1 MAAAP
6 PPSVDALL
14 RAAGGV
20 VRRPPAAPAAPA
32 GDVRHDAREV
42 RTGDAFVA
50 LRGDAHDGHRWLP
63 EVAAAG
69 AALLVGTDAAALDDL
84 VTRLAAGVPAAA
96 GPGVV
101 QVADG
106 RDALWHICR
115 ARYAAEV
122 GDLPLIGVTGTNGKT
137 TTCWIVEAILRAAG
151 GRPGVLGTVSY
162 RFGATEA
169 PSSHT
174 TPESPALWRLL
185 AGMRRD
191 GATHVVMEV
200 SSHAIVQRRVHG
212 APFGVTAFTNLTQ
225 DHLDFHPTFEEYW
238 LAKRRLFLEV
248 APGAP
253 AVVNVDDQHGAAL
266 AAELGARA
274 VRTSAEG
281 APGAEVAPL
290 DTPALDVS
298 GIRCTLRTP
307 AGTVEVRSP
316 LLGTHN
322 LANLC
327 TAAGI
332 AAAAGVPAA
341 GIAAGIA
348 ALRGVP
354 GRLERVAAGGGAP
367 APDVFVDYAHTP
379 DALARVLAAVRPYA
393 TGRLVVLFGCGGDRD
408 AGKRPLM
415 GAAAVERADVV
426 VVTSDNPR
434 TEDPLR
440 IIDDI
445 RPGLAGAGPAVEVH
459 VEPDRRAAIALAL
472 ALARP
477 GDVVVL
483 AGKGHETYQIVGT
496 LRHPFD
502 DRQIATELLER
513 ANLGRA
519 KDGEID
525 PAAAPPGRRSPV

>member
-1 MAAAP
+1 VNMGAAAP
-6 PPSVDALL
+6 PTVDALV
-14 RAAGGV
+14 RAAGGI
-20 VRRPPAAPAAPA
+20 VRRAPAAPGAAA

-42 RTGDAFVA
+42 RAGDAFVA

-69 AALLVGTDAAALDDL
+69 AALLVGTDAAALDDV
-84 VTRLAAGVPAAA
+84 VTRLDAGVPAAA

-106 RDALWHICR
+106 RDALWHLCR

-122 GDLPLIGVTGTNGKT
+122 GDLPLLGVTGTNGKT

-212 APFGVTAFTNLTQ
+212 APFAVTAFTNLTQ

-253 AVVNVDDQHGAAL
+253 AVVNVDDPRGAGL

-290 DTPALDVS
+290 DAPALDVS

-307 AGTVEVRSP
+307 AGAVEVRSA
-316 LLGTHN
+316 LLGAHN

-354 GRLERVAAGGGAP
+354 GRLERVAAGGAR

-379 DALARVLAAVRPYA
+379 DALARVLAAVRPY
-393 TGRLVVLFGCGGDRD
+393 TSGRLIVLFGCGGDRD
-408 AGKRPLM
+408 PGKRALM
-415 GAAAVERADVV
+415 GAVAVERADAV

-445 RPGLAGAGPAVEVH
+445 RPGLAAAGAGVDVH

-496 LRHPFD
+496 RRHPFD
-502 DRQIATELLER
+502 DRLIAAEALER
-513 ANLGRA
+513 AR
-519 KDGEID
+519 
-525 PAAAPPGRRSPV
+525 PA